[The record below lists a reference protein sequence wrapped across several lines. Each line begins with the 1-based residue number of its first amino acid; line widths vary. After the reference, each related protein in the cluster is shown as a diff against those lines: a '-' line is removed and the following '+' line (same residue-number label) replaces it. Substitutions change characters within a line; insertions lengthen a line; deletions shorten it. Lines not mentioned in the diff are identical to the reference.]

1 MESANQD
8 VWRTHHI
15 ATIRKVRNRLSNIST
30 RCKGLVTDDGT
41 VSDLPFGAFRDRHV
55 YVVDVANLEEDA
67 QDLVFARVVSQLREH
82 LEKRQLGVSQVV
94 VFVDELNKYAPADGP
109 DTYVRKMLLDI
120 AERGRYLGLVLF
132 GAQQFRSQVHRRVVG
147 NSGTSLFGRMDPDEL
162 ATPGYQTLAPATK
175 ARLATLEK
183 GQLMV
188 RHPHFGQP
196 IFVRFPRPAVMGGR
210 DGVTRFPPAAE
221 LPLDEAVT
229 VSLRRMD
236 SSVTLAWVKDTLAL
250 AGDHEDE
257 ILRARNRTIQAKP
270 DDVKAFF
277 RAQLKKRVSAEPAG
291 RRPAPSLRAA
301 PDDNPYG

>member
-1 MESANQD
+1 
-8 VWRTHHI
+8 
-15 ATIRKVRNRLSNIST
+15 
-30 RCKGLVTDDGT
+30 
-41 VSDLPFGAFRDRHV
+41 
-55 YVVDVANLEEDA
+55 VDVANLEEDA

-94 VFVDELNKYAPADGP
+94 VFVDELNKYAPADGQ

-120 AERGRYLGLVLF
+120 AERGRYLGMVLF

-196 IFVRFPRPAVMGGR
+196 IFVRFPRPAVLTGR
-210 DGVTRFPPAAE
+210 EGVERFPQAE
-221 LPLDEAVT
+221 ELSLDAAVT
-229 VSLRRMD
+229 KALRRLD
-236 SSVTLAWVKDTLAL
+236 PSITLSWVQDCIAL
-250 AGDHEDE
+250 AGDSEDD
-257 ILRARNRTIQAKP
+257 ILRARNRTLQTKP

-277 RAQLKKRVSAEPAG
+277 KHQLRKRVASEPA
-291 RRPAPSLRAA
+291 RRGPTPLRAGPPA
-301 PDDNPYG
+301 DDPYGG